1 MGSILLDYPDFV
13 SVGKLLE
20 DVTRICSLSDN
31 PAISTIMSSISG
43 LDIVDLQMDYV
54 RTFDM
59 SKSAPLYLTAFEYGD
74 SRKRGDA
81 MVEIK
86 RMIESSGF
94 TLKKN
99 EIPDYVPL
107 LLSFLGSFQD
117 GSLPESLEI
126 RLAHY
131 FSEIETKI
139 DSQLYRGVFSL
150 MKALLTNKTDTATRE
165 FVVAD
170 TGEMPYPLRYEGGEY

>member
-1 MGSILLDYPDFV
+1 M
-13 SVGKLLE
+13 
-20 DVTRICSLSDN
+20 
-31 PAISTIMSSISG
+31 
-43 LDIVDLQMDYV
+43 
-54 RTFDM
+54 
-59 SKSAPLYLTAFEYGD
+59 
-74 SRKRGDA
+74 
-81 MVEIK
+81 
-86 RMIESSGF
+86 
-94 TLKKN
+94 
-99 EIPDYVPL
+99 
-107 LLSFLGSFQD
+107 
-117 GSLPESLEI
+117 I